1 MDAAEAE
8 PEKIEKLIAEM
19 EKAEREH
26 SRKCYR
32 IARCDS
38 IALKP

>member
-26 SRKCYR
+26 
-32 IARCDS
+32 
-38 IALKP
+38 